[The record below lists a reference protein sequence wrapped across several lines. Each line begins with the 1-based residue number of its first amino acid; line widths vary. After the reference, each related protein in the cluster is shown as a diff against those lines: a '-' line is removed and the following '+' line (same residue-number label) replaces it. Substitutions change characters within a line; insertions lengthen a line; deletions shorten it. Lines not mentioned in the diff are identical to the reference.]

1 MRNFLSKK
9 EADELGDALVQ
20 QYIGNHKEFP
30 LFVDIDGFTTGFLRC
45 QVLYETFA
53 EDDMDKIGFSSDG
66 ITPLSVHREG
76 KTVQVVFP
84 RNTIVLEKRLLG
96 PSEQFRRRFTLAHE
110 AGHMIAAKI
119 EPEQTTGFQRV
130 SDGERL
136 STAEEL
142 RARCAIGEWQ
152 ANTMAASLLMP
163 TFLMK
168 SLLQKYNNGQ
178 NILVY
183 GNSVF
188 APREKSILQK
198 MSDTLGVSY
207 TALVIRLR
215 DLSVL
220 DFHPIEEYVTKEFR
234 LGSEVQ

>member
-1 MRNFLSKK
+1 MRNFLSRK

-20 QYIGNHKEFP
+20 QYMGKNKDFP
-30 LFVDIDGFTTGFLRC
+30 LFVDIDGFTTDFLRC

-66 ITPLSVHREG
+66 ITSLSVHREG
-76 KTVQVVFP
+76 KTAQVVFP
-84 RNTIVLEKRLLG
+84 RNTIVLEKSLLE

-110 AGHMIAAKI
+110 AGHMIAAKLD
-119 EPEQTTGFQRV
+119 PEQAAGFQRV
-130 SDGERL
+130 YDGERL
-136 STAEEL
+136 YTAEEL
-142 RARCAIGEWQ
+142 RERFTIGEWQ

-168 SLLQKYNNGQ
+168 SLLQKYNNGRGL
-178 NILVY
+178 LVY
-183 GNSVF
+183 GSSVF

-215 DLSVL
+215 DLGAL
-220 DFHPIEEYVTKEFR
+220 DFHPIEEYVVKEFR
-234 LGSEVQ
+234 LGSEIQ

>member
-1 MRNFLSKK
+1 MRNFLSRK
-9 EADELGDALVQ
+9 EADELGDALVRE
-20 QYIGNHKEFP
+20 YTGNNAESA
-30 LFVDIDGFTTGFLRC
+30 LFVDVDGLVTEFLRC
-45 QVLYETFA
+45 KVLYEAFA

-66 ITPLSVHREG
+66 ITPLSVCREG
-76 KTVQVVFP
+76 KTVQAVFP
-84 RNTIVLEKRLLG
+84 RNTIVLEKSLLE

-110 AGHMIAAKI
+110 AGHMIAAKLN
-119 EPEQTTGFQRV
+119 PEQEAGFQRV
-130 SDGERL
+130 YDGERL
-136 STAEEL
+136 YTAEEL
-142 RARCAIGEWQ
+142 RTRFSIGEWQ
-152 ANTMAASLLMP
+152 ANTIAAALLMP
-163 TFLMK
+163 TFLIK

-215 DLSVL
+215 DLSAL
-220 DFHPIEEYVTKEFR
+220 DFHPIEEYVVKEFR
-234 LGSEVQ
+234 LGSEIQ